1 MTENE
6 RRVMGTMQRR
16 EKGRGRRD
24 EKGSQIDIKKLR
36 RENEQLRR
44 EIWSLRDEYDKLEE
58 ILKRQKNQ
66 PESDESEDRSEEDD
80 EEELHSDYSDE
91 NVHEEEPVGASDD
104 KDRRTRLRDREEQL
118 ENAENQKISTEK
130 MNGNNNNLL
139 HRLHVDFDDL
149 SVVDEEEE
157 LKKDKDKKFDNVIT
171 TNEEGNQRKSNVRL
185 FETIRKLHDNIPFY
199 PGTYESCQGYTEP
212 NYFSDCPLFECPN
225 TIVDQSIPGNNVPT
239 VIPFPCPNLYADPLI
254 PLSNMDSPLLNPM
267 NDNNH
272 LSDIH
277 VVPPIGWQ
285 NNMLVSE
292 TKQLSSYTNVLSTGI
307 SNATMGISDF
317 ERTSQMVTTNNTQII
332 GNNSNLTIDE
342 SHFDSTEIQGKQ
354 QFSKGLFEDSS
365 LANDVWDDVDLRSIQ
380 QNNLKDNE
388 RKIIGDCNIEN
399 EEKDSDE
406 PYSYG
411 GTTAEKRKHFFAPLA
426 TLKSK
431 KLLDEDSPNITGNNY
446 FGTGNSSSSGKTV
459 STVICGGNNNQLLGN
474 HKGSVD
480 VCVNG
485 AVSYGNNFVQTNK
498 DDIQRTYLSTENL
511 SIIKSIPI
519 NNQLIKS
526 MSCQDLT
533 SDNQNMMTKLNN
545 NNDIGQMTI
554 MTKSDNT
561 LDNFNIDN
569 STTKAYKSHLNVTLK
584 IPRKE
589 RDNNVNTPE
598 IPKLP
603 TLDYRIL
610 TNPFLRNIE
619 RIGFECPERDSPLT
633 KPLTVQVNENNMNY
647 NYPSSPLSSLPL
659 PPPPPP
665 LPPPPLPPSTSFV
678 ARGLRPPSERYRRRQ
693 DNIVTTD
700 QNRLLIPTDQL
711 ISKKNL
717 SPSTQDFQV
726 TSFERPSPH
735 TLLPSAMP
743 YDLETIRRINATR
756 YLQNQNQNLYQNV
769 PFVPSGP
776 TGHVCHNIR
785 MYYDQIKNKV
795 QAQTQTSIDGDSH
808 IEDEQIVRC
817 SRQDD
822 DNVSLPNTPSV
833 IRRKRAIKKEKF
845 VIKQSISP
853 HAQRKL
859 KKQSSVTSTETT
871 PDSPD
876 KSVRCHRPR
885 KLSVTT
891 TTTSD
896 ALEDKNESRS
906 SSSGQDSP
914 RKDQIRRVSS
924 YFNPKKR
931 PSVTSIKTTRSASL
945 ETTSKEK
952 YSEGL
957 ITANSDKEMFNT
969 GNIRDSLVKSR
980 KGSTSSGNV
989 PWCACWG
996 NGCI

>member
-1 MTENE
+1 
-6 RRVMGTMQRR
+6 MGFQ
-16 EKGRGRRD
+16 
-24 EKGSQIDIKKLR
+24 
-36 RENEQLRR
+36 
-44 EIWSLRDEYDKLEE
+44 
-58 ILKRQKNQ
+58 
-66 PESDESEDRSEEDD
+66 DRSEEDD
-80 EEELHSDYSDE
+80 DEELHSDYSDE
-91 NVHEEEPVGASDD
+91 NVHDEESVGTRDD
-104 KDRRTRLRDREEQL
+104 KDTRTRLRDREEQL

-130 MNGNNNNLL
+130 MNGNNNNM

-157 LKKDKDKKFDNVIT
+157 LKKDKDRKFDNAIAT
-171 TNEEGNQRKSNVRL
+171 SEETNQSKTNVRL
-185 FETIRKLHDNIPFY
+185 FDTLRKLHDNIPFY
-199 PGTYESCQGYTEP
+199 PGTYDTCQGYTES

-225 TIVDQSIPGNNVPT
+225 TIVDQSIPGNNNVST

-254 PLSNMDSPLLNPM
+254 PLNTLDSPLLNPI

-285 NNMLVSE
+285 NNLLASE
-292 TKQLSSYTNVLSTGI
+292 TKQLSSYTNVLSTGGV
-307 SNATMGISDF
+307 SNATMGISEF
-317 ERTSQMVTTNNTQII
+317 ERTSQLIGANDSHII
-332 GNNSNLTIDE
+332 GDNANTTRDRR
-342 SHFDSTEIQGKQ
+342 HFDSMEIQGEQ
-354 QFSKGLFEDSS
+354 QFPKRSFEDSHSYVAREEDPSS
-365 LANDVWDDVDLRSIQ
+365 LANDVWDDVDVRSFQ
-380 QNNLKDNE
+380 RNNSEDKDD
-388 RKIIGDCNIEN
+388 RKIIGDRRNNEN
-399 EEKDSDE
+399 EEKDTDE
-406 PYSYG
+406 TYSYG
-411 GTTAEKRKHFFAPLA
+411 GVTEKRKHFFAPLA

-431 KLLDEDSPNITGNNY
+431 KLPDEDSPNITSNNNY

-459 STVICGGNNNQLLGN
+459 STVICGVNNNNQLLG
-474 HKGSVD
+474 HRKGSVD

-498 DDIQRTYLSTENL
+498 DDVQRTYLSTENL
-511 SIIKSIPI
+511 TVIKSIPI
-519 NNQLIKS
+519 NNQLTKS

-533 SDNQNMMTKLNN
+533 SDNQSMMTMINN
-545 NNDIGQMTI
+545 NNDIGQMTT

-561 LDNFNIDN
+561 LDNFNVDN
-569 STTKAYKSHLNVTLK
+569 STAKAYKSHLNVTLK

-589 RDNNVNTPE
+589 RDNAVSTPE
-598 IPKLP
+598 IPELP

-619 RIGFECPERDSPLT
+619 RIGLECPDRDSPLT

-647 NYPSSPLSSLPL
+647 NYPSTPLSSLPL
-659 PPPPPP
+659 PSQPTLSPPPPPPPPPP
-665 LPPPPLPPSTSFV
+665 LPPPPPPLLLQPPASF
-678 ARGLRPPSERYRRRQ
+678 ARGLRPSERYRRRQ
-693 DNIVTTD
+693 GNVTITD

-711 ISKKNL
+711 IAKKNL
-717 SPSTQDFQV
+717 SPLRQDFQV
-726 TSFERPSPH
+726 TSFESPSPH

-743 YDLETIRRINATR
+743 YDLDTLRRINATR

-769 PFVPSGP
+769 PFVPAGP

-808 IEDEQIVRC
+808 IEDEHIVQC
-817 SRQDD
+817 SRQDE
-822 DNVSLPNTPSV
+822 DNVSPPNTPSV
-833 IRRKRAIKKEKF
+833 IRRKRAIKKDKF
-845 VIKQSISP
+845 SCKQTISP

-876 KSVRCHRPR
+876 KSFRGHRPR

-891 TTTSD
+891 TTASD

-914 RKDQIRRVSS
+914 RKDQMRRVSS

-945 ETTSKEK
+945 ETTKEK
-952 YSEGL
+952 YSDGL
-957 ITANSDKEMFNT
+957 ITANSDKEMINA